1 MVSVREAFK
10 EHSWVVKTAQTIDD
24 YNIRRFE
31 DWYRWNQDLKSMEEE
46 SRKVSNIRKQIGWTN
61 ANYMKRVA
69 SMPLNVF
76 VMLKN
81 LDPELFANTKEGMKR
96 FDRFL
101 LHHPEF
107 SVR

>member
-1 MVSVREAFK
+1 MSNVADTFK

-24 YNIRRFE
+24 YNIRRYE
-31 DWYRWNQDLKSMEEE
+31 DWYRWNQDLRSMEAEAK
-46 SRKVSNIRKQIGWTN
+46 KVSSIRKNIGWTN
-61 ANYMKRVA
+61 AGFMKRIA

-76 VMLKN
+76 MMLRK
-81 LDPELFANTKEGMKR
+81 LDPEMLANTKEGMKK

-101 LHHPEF
+101 VAHPEF